1 MAGVFT
7 ASHPVIQKQGHIWPY
22 SPQRQALTVLSVD
35 LHAQTVTRVI
45 ALLREERQKQGISQE
60 TLAKMAEMSRT
71 GIRHVESG
79 QFNPTLYTL
88 LKIATALKVSLPRLI
103 GRAEKQP

>member
-1 MAGVFT
+1 MACFRVME
-7 ASHPVIQKQGHIWPY
+7 HDGHIWPY
-22 SPQRQALTVLSVD
+22 ATQRQALTVLAVD

-45 ALLREERQKQGISQE
+45 AFLREERQKQGISQE

-71 GIRHVESG
+71 GIRHVESS

-88 LKIATALKVSLPRLI
+88 LKIAEALKVSLPRLI